1 MFYWIF
7 CADLYGRLNWKY
19 VGRSGLNY
27 NIKIR
32 SKYVV
37 FEKKEDELKLEKWSY

>member
-7 CADLYGRLNWKY
+7 CVDLYSRLNWKY

-32 SKYVV
+32 SNMLCL
-37 FEKKEDELKLEKWSY
+37 KKKRMS